1 MERFTAGRHMG
12 FENCREVSR
21 TMLYQ
26 LLQCWSHQPRR
37 WMESL
42 ITRLMCSPGLLMVLK
57 EEDIRSLLAQ
67 SQMASFI
74 YWRRKQGTKGGSRDQ
89 RSLLK
94 GLPIPSMWPKIFIPH
109 NCTVTLWTVL
119 FIKIVNNCFH
129 CLLQF
134 GSCADDGRC
143 AVKAYWLGMN
153 IV

>member
-1 MERFTAGRHMG
+1 
-12 FENCREVSR
+12 
-21 TMLYQ
+21 
-26 LLQCWSHQPRR
+26 
-37 WMESL
+37 
-42 ITRLMCSPGLLMVLK
+42 
-57 EEDIRSLLAQ
+57 
-67 SQMASFI
+67 
-74 YWRRKQGTKGGSRDQ
+74 
-89 RSLLK
+89 LLK

-134 GSCADDGRC
+134 GSCADDGWC